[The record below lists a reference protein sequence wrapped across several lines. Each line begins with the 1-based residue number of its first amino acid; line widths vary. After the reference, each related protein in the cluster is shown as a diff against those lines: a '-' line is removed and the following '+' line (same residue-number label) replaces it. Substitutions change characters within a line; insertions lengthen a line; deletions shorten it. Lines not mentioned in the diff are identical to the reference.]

1 MSNSF
6 LTASR
11 WLGLILLFGCA
22 AATPRPDARKPKD
35 KEKSAAGTNSV
46 EQLTAAVRD
55 SIVVITYRGRDG
67 REEGVGAGFVIS
79 ADGLIATSLHVIGEG
94 RPIRVQFANGRRAEV
109 TEVHASDRRFDLAI
123 LRADTGRLP
132 PLKLGDSDSLKQGA
146 PVIAIGNPLGLERSV
161 VQGVVSARREVEGIG
176 MIQLAIPIE
185 PGNSGGPLLDMKGR
199 VQGILTLKSALT
211 PNLGF
216 AMPVNLLQSLV
227 DRPNPVPMDR
237 WLTLGALDPQEWTP
251 LWGARWSQK
260 AGRIA
265 VEGAGESFGGR
276 SLCLSQQPVPDRPF
290 ELAVSVKLE
299 DESGA
304 AGLVFGS
311 DGADRHY
318 GFYPSVGQLRLTRF
332 DGPNVFSWHILKET
346 ATPAYKRGEWN
357 HLRVRIEEERI
368 QCFVN
373 GEFVCDVKPEEFAG
387 MKAGLAKFRD
397 TRAEFRNFVIGT
409 NLADTIQ
416 RVAPLPE
423 ELAARLE
430 KLPAGGDA
438 ELVEALRAQ
447 PQASRVWLA
456 ERARQFDRDATRL
469 RELGAQVHRRSVQ
482 AELVKALEG
491 PEGQID
497 LFHAALLVA
506 KYDNAELDPEPYR
519 AQMKHLARELAARL
533 PKENDGAARLEALRN
548 FLFTEQGFH
557 GSRSDYYNR
566 ANSYVNQVLDDRE
579 GLPITLSVLFLELAR
594 EIGLEKIDGLPLP
607 GHFMVRYSPGDGPEQ
622 ILDVFNGGKA
632 VSRSEAQEL
641 VMSATGEGF
650 REEHLRPATKRDIIA
665 RILRNLQGI
674 AERSGSAAD
683 VLRYLDM
690 IVALVPDSATDR
702 LLRARLRIQTR
713 DVPGAKEDLKWI
725 LDRQPD
731 GVNLERIAELYQSL

>member
-1 MSNSF
+1 MSKS
-6 LTASR
+6 LVPAGR
-11 WLGLILLFGCA
+11 WLVLLILCGCTAPA
-22 AATPRPDARKPKD
+22 AGPAARKTDAKAKTAP
-35 KEKSAAGTNSV
+35 ETNSV

-55 SIVVITYRGRDG
+55 SIVVITQRGRDG

-79 ADGLIATSLHVIGEG
+79 ADGLIATSFHVIGES

-123 LRADTGRLP
+123 LRVDAGPLP
-132 PLKLGDSDSLKQGA
+132 ALKLGNSESLKQGA
-146 PVIAIGNPLGLERSV
+146 PVIAMGNPLGLEHSV

-216 AMPVNLLQSLV
+216 AMPVDLLQSLI
-227 DRPNPVPMDR
+227 DQPNPVPMDR
-237 WLTLGALDPQEWTP
+237 WVTLGALDPREWTP
-251 LWGARWSQK
+251 LWGAHWSQK
-260 AGRIA
+260 AGRIT
-265 VEGAGESFGGR
+265 VEGTGAGFGGR
-276 SLCLSQQPVPDRPF
+276 SLCLSQKPVPDRPY
-290 ELAVSVKLE
+290 ELAVSVKLD

-304 AGLVFGS
+304 AGLVFGA
-311 DGADRHY
+311 DGSDRHY

-332 DGPNVFSWHILKET
+332 EGPNVFSWHVLKET
-346 ATPAYKRGEWN
+346 PSPAYKRGEWN
-357 HLRVRIEEERI
+357 HLRVRVEEEKIR
-368 QCFVN
+368 CYVN
-373 GEFVCDVKPEEFAG
+373 GEFVCEVQPEEFAG

-397 TRAEFRNFVIGT
+397 TRAEFRNFLIGT
-409 NLADTIQ
+409 NLAEALP
-416 RVAPLPE
+416 RVAALPQE
-423 ELAARLE
+423 VAARLE
-430 KLPAGGDA
+430 KLPAEGDA
-438 ELVEALRAQ
+438 DLDEALKEHPEATRA
-447 PQASRVWLA
+447 WLA
-456 ERARQFDRDATRL
+456 ERARQLDRDASRL
-469 RELGAQVHRRSVQ
+469 RELAAEVNRRAVQ

-491 PEGQID
+491 PEAQID

-506 KYDNAELDPEPYR
+506 KFDNAELDPEPYR
-519 AQMKHLARELAARL
+519 AQMKQMARELAARL
-533 PKENDGAARLEALRN
+533 PEGSDGATKLEALRK

-594 EIGLEKIDGLPLP
+594 EIGLEKIVGLPLP
-607 GHFMVRYSPGDGPEQ
+607 GHFMVRYSPGNGLDQ
-622 ILDVFNGGKA
+622 ILDIFNGGKT

-665 RILRNLQGI
+665 RMLRNLQGI
-674 AERSGSAAD
+674 AERSGSAAE
-683 VLRYLDM
+683 VLHYLDL
-690 IVALVPDSATDR
+690 IVAVAPDSASDR

-713 DVPGAKEDLKWI
+713 DKPGAKEDLKWI
-725 LDRQPD
+725 LDQQPD
-731 GVNLERIAELYQSL
+731 GVNLERVAELYQSL